1 MKKIIL
7 LFISFTLAQT
17 FAQQI
22 SGPELLR
29 KSIQFHDPEGNWE
42 TFQGTLQVM
51 MKIPDKPSRNSTI
64 SIDLPN
70 QYFYLKAIQ
79 EEKITEYTL
88 DKESCWIKFNQE
100 TPTEAEKLANK
111 LSCDRAKMYR
121 DYYTFLYG
129 LPMKLND
136 PGTIIHEQVI
146 LKNFQGNEYLVL
158 KVTYQKEVGEDTWY
172 FYFHPETYAM
182 EVYQF
187 YHDEDKNDGE
197 YIILSEIETVQGIKM
212 PKKRDWYYNH
222 NDQFI
227 GTDLLWWFYEKRI

>member
-7 LFISFTLAQT
+7 FLASFSLVQT

-22 SGPELLR
+22 SGSELLR

-51 MKIPDKPSRNSTI
+51 MKIPDKPKRNSTI

-79 EEKITEYTL
+79 EEKTTEYTL
-88 DKESCWIKFNQE
+88 DKMSCLIKFNQE
-100 TPTEAEKLANK
+100 TPTESQKLANK

-146 LKNFQGNEYLVL
+146 LKSFQGNEYLVL
-158 KVTYQKEVGEDTWY
+158 KVTYEREVGEDTWY
-172 FYFHPETYAM
+172 FYFNPETYAM

-197 YIILSEIETVQGIKM
+197 YIILSEIEMVQGIKM

-222 NDQFI
+222 DDRFI
-227 GTDLLWWFYEKRI
+227 GTDLLWWHL